1 MRPLLVTKLLPR
13 SMLLSDLP
21 LLFHLLTE
29 ALPVCHCFTPAPVVQ
44 HSGTQPCPCPQVRRP
59 GPAYLT
65 PDTYVNART
74 DACARLAAGACI
86 DVAVA
91 VARCARTVLPRLLGT
106 GRPWVL
112 QIALRVLHMGG
123 SVA

>member
-1 MRPLLVTKLLPR
+1 M
-13 SMLLSDLP
+13 
-21 LLFHLLTE
+21 
-29 ALPVCHCFTPAPVVQ
+29 
-44 HSGTQPCPCPQVRRP
+44 
-59 GPAYLT
+59 T

-91 VARCARTVLPRLLGT
+91 VARCARTVSLRLVGT

-112 QIALRVLHMGG
+112 QIALRVLQMRRR
-123 SVA
+123 VA